1 MRDLAS
7 FAIQIQL
14 FGIVGENLYPLIQQG
29 QHLGRR
35 TLKRI
40 FAFYRIAANQK

>member
-14 FGIVGENLYPLIQQG
+14 FGIVGENLYPLIQQR

-40 FAFYRIAANQK
+40 FALARIAANQK